1 MTSITYDQIPS
12 GLSDD
17 CFEEALIAISQI
29 DDDMYYQ
36 NAYNK
41 CINNPKVYDDDGN
54 FIPYS
59 TVIST
64 IEDHQA
70 LCSSRKINTNVILAK
85 KDYEQ
90 EK

>member
-1 MTSITYDQIPS
+1 MAFNN
-12 GLSDD
+12 LR
-17 CFEEALIAISQI
+17 QI
-29 DDDMYYQ
+29 DDDMYY
-36 NAYNK
+36 NDAYNR
-41 CINNPKVYDDDGN
+41 CIENPQVYDDDGN

-59 TVIST
+59 TIINT